1 VSTLPSEL
9 IETPPFD
16 PDRAIEGRSPWQL
29 AWARLRHDRVAIVC
43 LVVIVL
49 ITLIALAAPLFVYL
63 TGHGPNEEFQTTG
76 LTPDGL
82 PHGPSSTFLFGTDSL
97 GRDVLG
103 QLMLGAQVSL
113 IVSVVSV
120 IVSGA
125 IGIVLGLLA
134 GYFGGRFDQV
144 IMRLVDLQMSIPSLL
159 IALLVLYILGP
170 SLTNVVL
177 VLSVTRWM
185 VYARVT
191 RGLMLSLKEVLF
203 VEAARS
209 LGASDLRII
218 FRHMLP
224 NVAGP
229 LAVLAT
235 LELALMLLTEAS
247 LDFLG
252 LGIQPPETSWGLM
265 LSDGQQY
272 LTTAWWLVAFPG
284 LAIMLTSLCINLVA
298 TSIRANVNAAGGPQ
312 AAEPGATTQGLE
324 VGEVTV

>member
-1 VSTLPSEL
+1 LSSEATASRRGT
-9 IETPPFD
+9 IPR
-16 PDRAIEGRSPWQL
+16 RALRW
-29 AWARLRHDRVAIVC
+29 AWRNKVTTVAILF
-43 LVVIVL
+43 LVAVVVGAVL
-49 ITLIALAAPLFVYL
+49 ANYLPIASATNLDIPGRNKPPLTHF
-63 TGHGPNEEFQTTG
+63 
-76 LTPDGL
+76 DGF
-82 PHGPSSTFLFGTDSL
+82 HLFGTDSL
-97 GRDVLG
+97 GRDVFG

-298 TSIRANVNAAGGPQ
+298 TSIRANVNAAGGPR